1 VIQFPKAEVDE
12 LQRELKEIQASF
24 PETTSQE
31 PRSLEAAYA
40 EMLRQSADNV
50 KAPPQKLVTDL
61 LIRCLI
67 WAELIQQQ

>member
-1 VIQFPKAEVDE
+1 VDD
-12 LQRELKEIQASF
+12 LQRELRRIQASF
-24 PETTSQE
+24 PETASEE

-40 EMLRQSADNV
+40 EMVRQSANNAT
-50 KAPPQKLVTDL
+50 APPQKLVTDI